1 MVYEPFSIFCKQEFV
16 DVSFLGA
23 SDHDRSGAMC
33 SSRVMVFALVD
44 YQGRQCKAC
53 SIDIGQHRGSLW
65 FLMRLFLEL
74 LYALETYDLLHFWH
88 IF

>member
-1 MVYEPFSIFCKQEFV
+1 MVNESLSILCKQEFFY
-16 DVSFLGA
+16 VSFLAA

-33 SSRVMVFALVD
+33 SPRVMVFALVD
-44 YQGRQCKAC
+44 YQGRQYKVC
-53 SIDIGQHRGSLW
+53 SINIGQHHGSLW
-65 FLMRLFLEL
+65 FLMGLFLEL